1 VPRANLAPGIAATPP
16 PPAATEQAHPLPRQ
30 VSRAARS
37 PEDVRAML
45 SSYRSGLERG
55 RRMAAGPDTLRYPG
69 GDDQVGDGQNGAEE
83 LR

>member
-1 VPRANLAPGIAATPP
+1 LAPGIAATPP
-16 PPAATEQAHPLPRQ
+16 AQQQPAAATGQARPLPRQ

-55 RRMAAGPDTLRYPG
+55 RRMAAGPDTLRYPPGEDALGNAADG
-69 GDDQVGDGQNGAEE
+69 GEE
-83 LR
+83 PR

>member
-1 VPRANLAPGIAATPP
+1 
-16 PPAATEQAHPLPRQ
+16 
-30 VSRAARS
+30 
-37 PEDVRAML
+37 ML